1 MSDVLFDTGEYSLKP
16 GAREKL
22 AKVVEVLRSY
32 PGLKIEIAGYTDDV
46 GGDAMNQILSEHRAE
61 AVRDYVASQGMTNS
75 VSAKGFGN
83 TLPLASKETSAGRQQ
98 NRRVELLVSGDAID
112 DTSAP
117 SRSDEP
123 QTLRYD
129 FGSVKKVWET
139 LGMAELNKKLLIL
152 HDRFMGFAKTA
163 GTSSLAALPVTQR
176 SCKNL
181 TRTTA
186 MKMQVKPLPGS

>member
-16 GAREKL
+16 GAREKP

-83 TLPLASKETSAGRQQ
+83 TLPLASNETSAGRQQ

-123 QTLRYD
+123 QSD
-129 FGSVKKVWET
+129 
-139 LGMAELNKKLLIL
+139 
-152 HDRFMGFAKTA
+152 
-163 GTSSLAALPVTQR
+163 P
-176 SCKNL
+176 
-181 TRTTA
+181 
-186 MKMQVKPLPGS
+186 PL